1 MSLLD
6 LQGIKA
12 PQGGKG
18 GSSDHK
24 GGGGNGGHSGLSLL
38 LCGCGLL

>member
-12 PQGGKG
+12 PKGGKDG
-18 GSSDHK
+18 DDDCD
-24 GGGGNGGHSGLSLL
+24 GGGGIFRPGSVLSLL
-38 LCGCGLL
+38 LC

>member
-12 PQGGKG
+12 PKGGKDGDDDCGG
-18 GSSDHK
+18 GS
-24 GGGGNGGHSGLSLL
+24 GISLL
-38 LCGCGLL
+38 LCGVLFP

>member
-12 PQGGKG
+12 PKGGKDGDCDGDDG
-18 GSSDHK
+18 GQ
-24 GGGGNGGHSGLSLL
+24 SGLSLL
-38 LCGCGLL
+38 LCGLFP

>member
-12 PQGGKG
+12 PKG
-18 GSSDHK
+18 GDDDK
-24 GGGGNGGHSGLSLL
+24 DDYGDPCGGSNLSLL
-38 LCGCGLL
+38 LC

>member
-12 PQGGKG
+12 PKGGKDG
-18 GSSDHK
+18 DCDDD
-24 GGGGNGGHSGLSLL
+24 GGHGSNLSLL
-38 LCGCGLL
+38 LCGLFP

>member
-12 PQGGKG
+12 PKGGKDGDDDSKDGGGWFG
-18 GSSDHK
+18 GSC
-24 GGGGNGGHSGLSLL
+24 LSLL
-38 LCGCGLL
+38 LC

>member
-12 PQGGKG
+12 PKGGKDGDDDCDGGGLFG
-18 GSSDHK
+18 GSDI
-24 GGGGNGGHSGLSLL
+24 SLL
-38 LCGCGLL
+38 LC

>member
-12 PQGGKG
+12 PKGGKDG
-18 GSSDHK
+18 DCDDDGD
-24 GGGGNGGHSGLSLL
+24 GGHGSQLSLL
-38 LCGCGLL
+38 LCGLFP

>member
-12 PQGGKG
+12 PKGGKDG
-18 GSSDHK
+18 DPDCD
-24 GGGGNGGHSGLSLL
+24 GGGSGLSVLLCLL
-38 LCGCGLL
+38 LP